1 MSLLS
6 GAGWQS
12 WGFTAGS
19 LYLLPSLPP
28 SRSSPSIHREALK
41 LRSAHFGVGF
51 VFFFS
56 RILGGLFLPRVAGGV
71 GIFLPR
77 RCGSSASPWMDGNVL
92 GLFCL
97 CRSSNINLFV
107 VIPRGS
113 PVLKGELCR
122 RIIEKMLV
130 KQNLGDGGK
139 KKFKFFPKKIC
150 SWDLPSLDRPQC
162 YWSGG
167 LGSDTAWPGLH
178 KEKK

>member
-19 LYLLPSLPP
+19 LYPLPSFPP

-51 VFFFS
+51 VFFF
-56 RILGGLFLPRVAGGV
+56 LPDFGWVFFLPRFAGGV

-77 RCGSSASPWMDGNVL
+77 RCGSSASPWMDGNVP

-97 CRSSNINLFV
+97 CGSSNIHLFV

-113 PVLKGELCR
+113 PVLKGGLCR
-122 RIIEKMLV
+122 RMIEKTLV

-139 KKFKFFPKKIC
+139 KIQVFPQKNLQLGFAIPG
-150 SWDLPSLDRPQC
+150 SPPALLEWWFGVRHSLARTP
-162 YWSGG
+162 
-167 LGSDTAWPGLH
+167 
-178 KEKK
+178 